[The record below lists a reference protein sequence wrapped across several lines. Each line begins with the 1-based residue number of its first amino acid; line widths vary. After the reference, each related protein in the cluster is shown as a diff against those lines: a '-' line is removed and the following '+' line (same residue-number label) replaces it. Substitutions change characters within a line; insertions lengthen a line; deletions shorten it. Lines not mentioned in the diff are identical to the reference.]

1 MLAKIVPTFEDIC
14 CHVVSTM
21 NPPAVNLGFLDRS
34 RYFFIQVA
42 AHLIKMAEEGVEVLS
57 TPQAVKSKDPNQPLT
72 YRYWTRPT
80 HLQYKYLYNYRYNYY
95 DDVID
100 YLDKRSKGLTREI
113 PRAQTWAERA
123 LRSFSSRSE
132 TYSDRHKDWELL
144 NTIRASN
151 NYYHYHSRDY
161 ITKRYPALLY

>member
-1 MLAKIVPTFEDIC
+1 
-14 CHVVSTM
+14 
-21 NPPAVNLGFLDRS
+21 
-34 RYFFIQVA
+34 
-42 AHLIKMAEEGVEVLS
+42 MAEEGVEVLS

-113 PRAQTWAERA
+113 PRPQTWAERA

-161 ITKRYPALLY
+161 ITKRGSGFNNVSDLSLDTMYQSTGDWSGPKPTSLGQTGSDQLAPSLLARKWEGW